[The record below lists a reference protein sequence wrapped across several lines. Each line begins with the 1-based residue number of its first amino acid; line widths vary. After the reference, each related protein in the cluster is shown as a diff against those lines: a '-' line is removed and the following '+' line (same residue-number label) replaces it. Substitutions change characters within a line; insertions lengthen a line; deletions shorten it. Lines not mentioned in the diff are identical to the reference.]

1 MIRGDFDG
9 LMCDMDGVLYR
20 GDEPVAGAAAAI
32 ERLRGRDTHMVFCT
46 NNSSQKADD
55 YVDKLDRMGIQVDA
69 NEVLTSAAVTA
80 RVLEQRGFANKLC
93 LVVGGRGLRA
103 GLESVGVVIDDDPES
118 MSADVVVVG
127 IDTSFDYR
135 AMRRAAAAVRAGAAF
150 VATNDDAQL
159 PVEGGLWPGA
169 GAILASIE
177 KASGRSAEVM
187 GKPHVPMMD
196 AVAAH
201 LAEARHIVAVGDR
214 PETDL
219 AGARERGWTTVLVL
233 SGVTSPSD
241 VAKLD
246 PQPDVVLDS
255 IADLP

>member
-1 MIRGDFDG
+1 MIRADFDG

-20 GDEPVAGAAAAI
+20 GAEPVAGAAAAI
-32 ERLRGRDTHMVFCT
+32 ERLRGRDTRMVFCT
-46 NNSSQKADD
+46 NNSSATVDD
-55 YVDKLDRMGIQVDA
+55 YVDKLARMGIQVDA
-69 NEVLTSAAVTA
+69 SEVLTSAAVTA
-80 RVLEQRGFANKLC
+80 QVLEQRGFANKRA
-93 LVVGGRGLRA
+93 LVVGGRGVRRC
-103 GLESVGVVIDDDPES
+103 LESVGVVIDEDPES

-177 KASGRSAEVM
+177 KASGRDAEVM
-187 GKPHVPMMD
+187 GKPHAAMMD
-196 AVAAH
+196 AVAAR
-201 LAEARHIVAVGDR
+201 LAGARHIVAVGDR

-219 AGARERGWTTVLVL
+219 AGANKRGWTTVLVL
-233 SGVTSPSD
+233 SGVTSEDEVES
-241 VAKLD
+241 LD
-246 PQPDVVLDS
+246 PQPGLVLDS
-255 IADLP
+255 IADL